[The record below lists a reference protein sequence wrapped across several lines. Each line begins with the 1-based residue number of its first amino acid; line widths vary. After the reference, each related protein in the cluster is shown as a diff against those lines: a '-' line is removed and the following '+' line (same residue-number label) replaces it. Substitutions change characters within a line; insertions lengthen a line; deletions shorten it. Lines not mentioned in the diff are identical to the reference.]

1 MNTDKDEMRAEY
13 RPEDLGKGMRGKYQ
27 DRYAKSTNLALLN
40 KLSSLHKTLPQ
51 TDSVIDALR
60 EDARY

>member
-1 MNTDKDEMRAEY
+1 MNTNKDEMRAEY
-13 RPEDLGKGMRGKYQ
+13 RHEDLGKGLRGKYANQ
-27 DRYAKSTNLALLN
+27 YAKGTNLALLKN
-40 KLSSLHKTLPQ
+40 LSLLHKTLPQ

>member
-13 RPEDLGKGMRGKYQ
+13 RREDLGKSVRGKYAI
-27 DRYAKSTNLALLN
+27 RYAKGTNLALLKN
-40 KLSSLHKTLPQ
+40 LSLLHKTLPQ
-51 TDSVIDALR
+51 TVSVIDALR